1 MQKLLYASLAILLL
15 PSCQSNQETK
25 KEAISLQ
32 GTWLLLS
39 GTLIEKGDTAITDYT
54 KNQKMIKI
62 INEDHFSFLRHDLS
76 NGKDSS
82 AIFVAGGGTYTLAG
96 DKYTENLEFCSA
108 REWENNTF
116 DFTIEIK
123 NDTLVQQGIEKVAAA
138 NVDRINIEK
147 YIRLKK

>member
-1 MQKLLYASLAILLL
+1 MQKLLLSALSILLL
-15 PSCQSNQETK
+15 ASCQSPEATK
-25 KEAISLQ
+25 KASIPLQ

-39 GTLIEKGDTAITDYT
+39 GTLIEKGDTSVTDYT

-76 NGKDSS
+76 HGKDSS
-82 AIFVAGGGTYTLAG
+82 AIFVAGGGSYTLTG
-96 DKYTENLEFCSA
+96 NKYTENLEFCNA

-116 DFTIEIK
+116 DFTIDIN

-138 NVDRINIEK
+138 GVDRINIEK